1 MWSVSHF
8 SVLKNWSCAIKN
20 REPCQV
26 GNQAALSGDFDVP
39 QGSLFGAEGAENAHK
54 ITVESEVYD
63 LILCPSGRK
72 GVNACRIARFSPFF
86 FRRTTDTLQKEWLHV

>member
-1 MWSVSHF
+1 MWSAPLF
-8 SVLKNWSCAIKN
+8 FVLKNGSCAIES

-39 QGSLFGAEGAENAHK
+39 QGSLFGAKALVNAHK
-54 ITVESEVYD
+54 STVDYGVYD
-63 LILCPSGRK
+63 LIDRPKMRK

-86 FRRTTDTLQKEWLHV
+86 FKLTRRDYV

>member
-1 MWSVSHF
+1 MWSAF
-8 SVLKNWSCAIKN
+8 QLPVLKNWSCAIES

-39 QGSLFGAEGAENAHK
+39 QGSLFGAGTDLSAHES
-54 ITVESEVYD
+54 TVENGVYD
-63 LILCPSGRK
+63 LIGRLSRRK

-86 FRRTTDTLQKEWLHV
+86 FKTPRRSYV